1 MKIVSL
7 LKPGLLIYEVF
18 RLVILT
24 IILILQANNS
34 SVFVMMIFATP
45 GVLFP
50 IMALFICL
58 NTAHYREYLPLFIA
72 GKSIGIF
79 ALLSWFII
87 SQQLSMVSIFL
98 SGITLLS
105 FDLFSLASVLVIK
118 NDVDKSTS
126 GESQTI
132 NPAIAN
138 NLNESGNLPNN
149 ESNMEEN

>member
-1 MKIVSL
+1 
-7 LKPGLLIYEVF
+7 
-18 RLVILT
+18 
-24 IILILQANNS
+24 
-34 SVFVMMIFATP
+34 
-45 GVLFP
+45 
-50 IMALFICL
+50 MALFICL